1 MAQVDYGHSKQVE
14 MGFYLNQDLDP
25 GYHRCKSEGA
35 IPGAAANTG
44 NPHYRQ
50 DAEDTAKLG
59 FDGVKFDAGGGNDN
73 MTLWAEA
80 VNATGRPMML
90 ENCNNGGYVPYGKLA
105 PPPWTSGLMMN
116 GMIGGELRGPQ

>member
-1 MAQVDYGHSKQVE
+1 MDYGHSKQVQ

-80 VNATGRPMML
+80 INATGRPMML

-105 PPPWTSGLMMN
+105 PPP
-116 GMIGGELRGPQ
+116 